1 MTLLETVIAIGVIA
15 VAIPLV
21 LAATGAS
28 MADRMNA
35 EVDTKS
41 AWLAKNVED
50 QVAAIWATPRRY
62 TYLPQSLTLDYPS
75 LGSETAP
82 VVLLYDSDMNFVA
95 EGTAQDYSKGTQ
107 KRDARYLV
115 AIYSTPQVPTNMTT
129 TSPELARL
137 FVRVEHPAKAPDK
150 KRQTNKYSVLMPE
163 QPPF

>member
-15 VAIPLV
+15 VAVPLV

-35 EVDTKS
+35 EADTKS

-75 LGSETAP
+75 LGTETDP
-82 VVLLYDSDMNFVA
+82 VILLYDSDMNFVA
-95 EGTAQDYSKGTQ
+95 EGAAQDFAKGSQ
-107 KRDARYLV
+107 KSTARYLV
-115 AIYSTPQVPTNMTT
+115 AIHSTPQVPTNLST

-137 FVRVEHPAKAPDK
+137 FVRVEYPAKAPEK
-150 KRQTNKYSVLMPE
+150 KRISSKYSVLMPE
-163 QPPF
+163 QSPF